1 MKVFQKKKVET
12 LENQTLTSV
21 GTNDVNL
28 NFLMNLYPNQSYV
41 FHLHLVNF
49 LTLVFILCYKEALSL
64 LFLSH

>member
-21 GTNDVNL
+21 GTIDVNL
-28 NFLMNLYPNQSYV
+28 IFLMNLYPNQSYV

-49 LTLVFILCYKEALSL
+49 
-64 LFLSH
+64 